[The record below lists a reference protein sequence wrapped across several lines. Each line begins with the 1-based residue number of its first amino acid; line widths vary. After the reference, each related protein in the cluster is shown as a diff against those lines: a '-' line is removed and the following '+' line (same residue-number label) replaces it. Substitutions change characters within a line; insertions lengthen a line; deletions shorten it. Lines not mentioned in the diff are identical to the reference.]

1 MPLPTRRANSAPTS
15 LTARVSWPSAT
26 WRRPRQAQSGPKT
39 SSGSALPEFL
49 EMIMFSSMKGR
60 SVLVTGGSKGIGKG
74 IAAAFAAE
82 GAQVVIAGRD
92 REPGESTASEL
103 AAGGGKARYSQADVA
118 NPADCAQMVAATIEG
133 NGGLDVLCCNAG
145 VFPSVSLA
153 EMTPG
158 QLEEVLGINLKGTVF
173 AVQAALDAL
182 SRSGRGRVVV
192 TSSITGP
199 VTGYAGWAHY
209 GASKAGQ
216 LGFIRSAA
224 LELAPAGV
232 TINAVMPGNIITE
245 GLTDLGED
253 YEQTMAAS
261 IPLKRL
267 GSVADIASAV
277 LFFASE
283 QAGYITGQT
292 LIIDGGQT
300 IPESLEA

>member
-1 MPLPTRRANSAPTS
+1 
-15 LTARVSWPSAT
+15 
-26 WRRPRQAQSGPKT
+26 
-39 SSGSALPEFL
+39 
-49 EMIMFSSMKGR
+49 
-60 SVLVTGGSKGIGKG
+60 
-74 IAAAFAAE
+74 
-82 GAQVVIAGRD
+82 
-92 REPGESTASEL
+92 
-103 AAGGGKARYSQADVA
+103 
-118 NPADCAQMVAATIEG
+118 
-133 NGGLDVLCCNAG
+133 
-145 VFPSVSLA
+145 VFPSASLA

-158 QLEEVLGINLKGTVF
+158 QLDEVLGVNLKGTVF
-173 AVQAALDAL
+173 AVQAALAAL
-182 SRSGRGRVVV
+182 GRSGRGRVVV

-245 GLTDLGED
+245 GLADLGEE

-300 IPESLEA
+300 IPESLEAMV

>member
-1 MPLPTRRANSAPTS
+1 
-15 LTARVSWPSAT
+15 
-26 WRRPRQAQSGPKT
+26 
-39 SSGSALPEFL
+39 
-49 EMIMFSSMKGR
+49 MIMFSSMEGR
-60 SVLVTGGSKGIGKG
+60 SVLVTGGSRGIGKG

-82 GAQVVIAGRD
+82 GAQVVITGRD
-92 REPGESTASEL
+92 RQAGESTASEL
-103 AAGGGKARYSQADVA
+103 AAAGGNARYIQADVA
-118 NPADCAQMVAATIEG
+118 NPADCAQMVAATIER

-145 VFPSVSLA
+145 VFPSASLA

-158 QLEEVLGINLKGTVF
+158 QLDEVLGINLKGTVF

-245 GLTDLGED
+245 GLADLGEE

-267 GSVADIASAV
+267 GSVADIANAA

-300 IPESLEA
+300 IPESLEAMV